1 MRRLLRWATTA
12 VVSMIAVAVTIV
24 LIYAL
29 QARRLPDLQ
38 PWLTQAPAL
47 EVTAATLGEDA
58 TLTQYLEREGALF
71 EQTRTML
78 LASIPPEQQVPA
90 NRYWSG
96 SANYQ
101 WNFATDWNRTF
112 EMVPAQIKGGA
123 LLLHGLTD
131 SPYSMR
137 TMARTLFERGYYVL
151 ALRIPGHGTVPAALE
166 RATWQ
171 DWMAATRLGARTVR
185 AKIGPDAPFVMVGYS
200 NGGALVVEHQ
210 LDAIDDPALP
220 KANQMILMSP
230 MIGISPA
237 AAVARVLDS
246 VSFIPYFEKSS
257 WTTVQP
263 EFNPFKFNSFPLNG
277 AVQTHA
283 LTSEIASDL
292 TRLERNGHIAQMPP
306 ILAFA
311 SLLDTTVSTTALVRT
326 LFDHLPANG
335 SELVLFDL
343 NRLAAFSIIFT
354 PSDLAF
360 LRTLASHEPRAFRQT
375 VITNEN
381 AQSRTAVERSIAPG
395 SRDIVERPTGL
406 QYPPG
411 VFSLSHIA
419 VPFPIDDPL
428 YGLTPDEAES
438 FGIRL
443 GTLALRGERFALEVP
458 LDQLARIGSN
468 PFYPYL
474 EARVTGWLDSKAD
487 QPAPEQVSVPNG

>member
-1 MRRLLRWATTA
+1 
-12 VVSMIAVAVTIV
+12 VIVSAIAVAVTVV

-38 PWLTQAPAL
+38 PWLTQAPTL

-58 TLTQYLEREGALF
+58 TLEQYLEREKALF

-78 LASIPPEQQVPA
+78 LASISPEQQVPG

-96 SANYQ
+96 SPNYQ
-101 WNFATDWNRTF
+101 WSFATDWNRTF
-112 EMVPAQIKGGA
+112 EMVPQQIKGGA

-131 SPYSMR
+131 APYSMR
-137 TMARTLFERGYYVL
+137 TMARTLFDRGYYVL
-151 ALRIPGHGTVPAALE
+151 ALRIPGHGTVPAALQ
-166 RATWQ
+166 RATWH
-171 DWMAATRLGARTVR
+171 DWMAATRLGARAVR
-185 AKIGPDAPFVMVGYS
+185 AKIGTDAPFVMVGYS

-210 LDAIDDPALP
+210 LAAIDDPALP
-220 KANQMILMSP
+220 KASQVVLMSP

-237 AAVARVLDS
+237 AALARVLDS
-246 VSFIPYFEKSS
+246 VSFIPYFEKSA

-283 LTSEIASDL
+283 LTDRIAHDIA
-292 TRLERNGHIAQMPP
+292 RLEENGHIARMPP

-326 LFDHLPANG
+326 LFDHLPSNG

-343 NRLAAFSIIFT
+343 NRLAAFSILFR
-354 PSDLAF
+354 PSDLAY
-360 LRTLASHEPRAFRQT
+360 LQTLASREPRVFRQT
-375 VITNEN
+375 VITNEDT
-381 AQSRTAVERSIAPG
+381 QSRTAVEMSIAPG
-395 SRDIVERPTGL
+395 SREIIERPTGL
-406 QYPPG
+406 RYPPG

-419 VPFPIDDPL
+419 VPFPIEDPL
-428 YGLTPDEAES
+428 YGLTPDESES

-474 EARVTGWLDSKAD
+474 ERRVTAWLDSKSD
-487 QPAPEQVSVPNG
+487 RPAPDQAAPPGA

>member
-1 MRRLLRWATTA
+1 MRRLLGWVRTTI
-12 VVSMIAVAVTIV
+12 VSVIAVTVTVV

-38 PWLTQAPAL
+38 PWLRETSSL

-58 TLTQYLEREGALF
+58 TLAQYLERENALF

-78 LASIPPEQQVPA
+78 LESIPPEQKVPA

-112 EMVPAQIKGGA
+112 EMVPQEIKGGA

-137 TMARTLFERGYYVL
+137 TIARTLFERGYYVL

-185 AKIGPDAPFVMVGYS
+185 AKIGADAPFVMVGYS
-200 NGGALVVEHQ
+200 NGAALTVKHQ
-210 LDAIDDPALP
+210 IDALGDPSLP
-220 KANQMILMSP
+220 RASQLVLMSP

-237 AAVARVLDS
+237 AALARVLDFA
-246 VSFIPYFEKSS
+246 SFIPYFRKSA
-257 WTTVQP
+257 WTDVQP
-263 EFNPFKFNSFPLNG
+263 EFNPFKYNSFPLNG
-277 AVQTHA
+277 AIQTRE
-283 LTSEIASDL
+283 LTEEIG
-292 TRLERNGHIAQMPP
+292 RGLERVEVNGRIAQMPP
-306 ILAFA
+306 ILAF
-311 SLLDTTVSTTALVRT
+311 SSVLDTTVSTAAVVHT
-326 LFDHLPANG
+326 LFEHLPANG

-343 NRLAAFSIIFT
+343 NRLAVFSTIFK
-354 PSDLAF
+354 PADRDF
-360 LRTLASHEPRAFRQT
+360 LRTLGSHETRAFRQT
-375 VITNEN
+375 VITNVSP
-381 AQSRTAVERSIAPG
+381 QSRTEVEKSIAVG
-395 SRDIVERPTGL
+395 SREIVERPTGL
-406 QYPPG
+406 EYPPG

-419 VPFPIDDPL
+419 VPFPITDPV
-428 YGLTPDEAES
+428 YGLMPDESES
-438 FGIRL
+438 YGIRL
-443 GTLALRGERFALEVP
+443 GKLELRGERYALEVP
-458 LDQLARIGSN
+458 LDQLARLGCN

-474 EARVTGWLDSKAD
+474 ERRVIAWIQS
-487 QPAPEQVSVPNG
+487 ES